1 MSSEYPH
8 LQCHGDGW
16 SLAALRASVLFS
28 PTPFQALGWV
38 RCQTGGITVLPTLSS
53 TGAAGRL
60 HGRAADKRRS
70 PRGLEQ
76 PGRELQSL
84 VHPCRK
90 AEVPRAPLPPGHS
103 AISCL
108 QEAAACQLHAFPL
121 PVVSSWP
128 HGSICTQGSI
138 SSVKYIKKNNKN
150 AFGCF
155 FFFPKIFFPVTFFI
169 PKYLN
174 TPLSKSL
181 LP

>member
-1 MSSEYPH
+1 MPLCFFLPPLSRLWDGFDARLEVS
-8 LQCHGDGW
+8 QCFPPSQASG
-16 SLAALRASVLFS
+16 LRAD
-28 PTPFQALGWV
+28 
-38 RCQTGGITVLPTLSS
+38 C
-53 TGAAGRL
+53 AAELLIRG
-60 HGRAADKRRS
+60 D

-121 PVVSSWP
+121 PVVSSRP

-155 FFFPKIFFPVTFFI
+155 FFLPKDF
-169 PKYLN
+169 
-174 TPLSKSL
+174 LSSHLFYSKVLKHPAFEILITLTQRLSFK
-181 LP
+181 

>member
-1 MSSEYPH
+1 MPLCFFLPPLSRLWDGFDARLEVS
-8 LQCHGDGW
+8 QCFPPSQASG
-16 SLAALRASVLFS
+16 LRAD
-28 PTPFQALGWV
+28 
-38 RCQTGGITVLPTLSS
+38 C
-53 TGAAGRL
+53 AAELLIRG
-60 HGRAADKRRS
+60 D

>member
-1 MSSEYPH
+1 MPLCFFLPPLSRLWDGFDARLEVS
-8 LQCHGDGW
+8 QCFPPSQASG
-16 SLAALRASVLFS
+16 LRAD
-28 PTPFQALGWV
+28 
-38 RCQTGGITVLPTLSS
+38 C
-53 TGAAGRL
+53 AAELLIRG
-60 HGRAADKRRS
+60 D

-90 AEVPRAPLPPGHS
+90 AEVPRAPLPLGHS

-138 SSVKYIKKNNKN
+138 SSVKYIKKKNKN

>member
-1 MSSEYPH
+1 MPLCFFLPPLSRLWDGFDARLEVS
-8 LQCHGDGW
+8 QCFPPSQASG
-16 SLAALRASVLFS
+16 LRAD
-28 PTPFQALGWV
+28 
-38 RCQTGGITVLPTLSS
+38 C
-53 TGAAGRL
+53 AAELLIRG
-60 HGRAADKRRS
+60 D

-121 PVVSSWP
+121 PVVSSRP